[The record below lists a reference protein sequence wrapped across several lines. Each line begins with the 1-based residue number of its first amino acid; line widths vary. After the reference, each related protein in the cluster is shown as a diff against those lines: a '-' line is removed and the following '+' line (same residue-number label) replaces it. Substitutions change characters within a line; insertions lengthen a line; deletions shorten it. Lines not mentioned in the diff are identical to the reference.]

1 MGRKRKFN
9 LIEQNQQNS
18 SNAAPSTEEETVE
31 KTEAIEK
38 EKVKEKTEF
47 QVFGEDIVLSQID
60 FINYQKISNKMLFLQ
75 FHLLGRFDEKGNYF
89 INNDIKQDLVRVIK
103 EIQVEDEKGYAAEVR
118 FADLIF
124 NFDVELS
131 YSQEGAEAKLYI
143 VEKFDEH
150 TIKTLVDSFKAPN
163 DADFRI
169 KVRERFNL
177 VDVAVKT
184 GDEEVP
190 NLSIWIYWQ
199 SEEYMYWRDL
209 YEMGSQFFV
218 LRALSILEGYGKL
231 GEGVINEYN
240 RRLSELED
248 NGSKRKF
255 SRAKELLDDVFN
267 KFGGIEKVDEG
278 KGKLKSL
285 AKEYNKPFLASESIN
300 VNITE
305 AERPKTEK
313 KTAEKPKGSTPSTK
327 KTSTSTKSGGSAGNN
342 GRAKATKK
350 AGTKKPNTKDDSKK
364 KTIYVS
370 VSQEKSKEG
379 EVKTTNQPADN
390 KAGNGTT
397 AIRTDSAKTENGRH
411 EPSETKGDKEQ
422 GATDK
427 TQVDPA
433 LMDNIVE
440 GLANDTEYVPL
451 EGGAELIAHE
461 AEAEQ
466 PQAQRDLGGE
476 NITQENNSAN
486 NEEVSEM
493 V

>member
-231 GEGVINEYN
+231 GEEVINEYN
-240 RRLSELED
+240 RRLS
-248 NGSKRKF
+248 
-255 SRAKELLDDVFN
+255 
-267 KFGGIEKVDEG
+267 
-278 KGKLKSL
+278 
-285 AKEYNKPFLASESIN
+285 
-300 VNITE
+300 
-305 AERPKTEK
+305 
-313 KTAEKPKGSTPSTK
+313 
-327 KTSTSTKSGGSAGNN
+327 
-342 GRAKATKK
+342 
-350 AGTKKPNTKDDSKK
+350 
-364 KTIYVS
+364 
-370 VSQEKSKEG
+370 
-379 EVKTTNQPADN
+379 
-390 KAGNGTT
+390 
-397 AIRTDSAKTENGRH
+397 
-411 EPSETKGDKEQ
+411 
-422 GATDK
+422 
-427 TQVDPA
+427 
-433 LMDNIVE
+433 
-440 GLANDTEYVPL
+440 
-451 EGGAELIAHE
+451 
-461 AEAEQ
+461 
-466 PQAQRDLGGE
+466 
-476 NITQENNSAN
+476 
-486 NEEVSEM
+486 
-493 V
+493 

>member
-150 TIKTLVDSFKAPN
+150 TIKTLVDSFNAPN

-231 GEGVINEYN
+231 GEEVINEYN

-255 SRAKELLDDVFN
+255 SRAKEVLDDVFN

-278 KGKLKSL
+278 KDKLKSL

-305 AERPKTEK
+305 AERPKKRQTPD
-313 KTAEKPKGSTPSTK
+313 EKPKGSTPSTK
-327 KTSTSTKSGGSAGNN
+327 KPSSTNGSGRSAGKKA
-342 GRAKATKK
+342 GAKATKK
-350 AGTKKPNTKDDSKK
+350 SGTTKKEDAKT

-370 VSQEKSKEG
+370 ISSESKDDNASKASKTTEVKALDVKKANNDTNGAKAEQKTEEKKEG
-379 EVKTTNQPADN
+379 QNNGNVDPEIM
-390 KAGNGTT
+390 AGII
-397 AIRTDSAKTENGRH
+397 AELD
-411 EPSETKGDKEQ
+411 D
-422 GATDK
+422 D
-427 TQVDPA
+427 TQV
-433 LMDNIVE
+433 IS
-440 GLANDTEYVPL
+440 
-451 EGGAELIAHE
+451 HE
-461 AEAEQ
+461 VEAEQ

>member
-231 GEGVINEYN
+231 GEEVINEYN

-255 SRAKELLDDVFN
+255 SRAKEVLDDVFN

-278 KGKLKSL
+278 KDKLKSL

-305 AERPKTEK
+305 AERPKKRQTPD
-313 KTAEKPKGSTPSTK
+313 EKPKGSTPPTKTPSSTNE
-327 KTSTSTKSGGSAGNN
+327 SGRSAGK
-342 GRAKATKK
+342 KATKK
-350 AGTKKPNTKDDSKK
+350 TDTTKKEDAKT
-364 KTIYVS
+364 KTIYASISSESKGDNTSKASKTTEVKAS
-370 VSQEKSKEG
+370 DNATNGTKAEQKTEEKKEG
-379 EVKTTNQPADN
+379 QNNGDVDPQLM
-390 KAGNGTT
+390 AGIIAELDG
-397 AIRTDSAKTENGRH
+397 G
-411 EPSETKGDKEQ
+411 
-422 GATDK
+422 
-427 TQVDPA
+427 TQV
-433 LMDNIVE
+433 IS
-440 GLANDTEYVPL
+440 
-451 EGGAELIAHE
+451 HE
-461 AEAEQ
+461 VEAEQ

-476 NITQENNSAN
+476 NITQENNPAN
-486 NEEVSEM
+486 NEEVPEM

>member
-75 FHLLGRFDEKGNYF
+75 FHLLGQFDEKGNYF

-231 GEGVINEYN
+231 GEEVINEYN

-255 SRAKELLDDVFN
+255 SRAKEVLDDVFN

-278 KGKLKSL
+278 KDKLKSL

-313 KTAEKPKGSTPSTK
+313 KTAENSKSETKPASTK
-327 KTSTSTKSGGSAGNN
+327 KTSTSTNSGGSAGNN

-350 AGTKKPNTKDDSKK
+350 AGTTKKEDAKK
-364 KTIYVS
+364 KTIYESISSESKGDNTSKASKITEVKAS
-370 VSQEKSKEG
+370 DNATNGTKAEQKTEEKKEG
-379 EVKTTNQPADN
+379 QNNGDVDPQLM
-390 KAGNGTT
+390 AGIIAELDG
-397 AIRTDSAKTENGRH
+397 G
-411 EPSETKGDKEQ
+411 
-422 GATDK
+422 
-427 TQVDPA
+427 TQV
-433 LMDNIVE
+433 IS
-440 GLANDTEYVPL
+440 
-451 EGGAELIAHE
+451 HE
-461 AEAEQ
+461 VEAEQ

>member
-31 KTEAIEK
+31 KTETIEK

-103 EIQVEDEKGYAAEVR
+103 EIQVEDEKGYLAEVR

-231 GEGVINEYN
+231 GEEVINEYN

-248 NGSKRKF
+248 NGGKRKF

-278 KGKLKSL
+278 KDKLKSL

-313 KTAEKPKGSTPSTK
+313 KTAENSKSETKPASTK
-327 KTSTSTKSGGSAGNN
+327 KTSTSTNSGGSAGNN

-350 AGTKKPNTKDDSKK
+350 AGTTKKEDAKK
-364 KTIYVS
+364 KTIYESISSESKGDNTSKASKITEVKAS
-370 VSQEKSKEG
+370 DNATNGTKAEQKTEEKKEG
-379 EVKTTNQPADN
+379 QNNGDVDPQLM
-390 KAGNGTT
+390 AGIIAELDG
-397 AIRTDSAKTENGRH
+397 G
-411 EPSETKGDKEQ
+411 
-422 GATDK
+422 
-427 TQVDPA
+427 TQV
-433 LMDNIVE
+433 IS
-440 GLANDTEYVPL
+440 
-451 EGGAELIAHE
+451 HE
-461 AEAEQ
+461 VEAEQ

>member
-75 FHLLGRFDEKGNYF
+75 FHLLGQFDEKGNYF

-118 FADLIF
+118 FAGLIF

-150 TIKTLVDSFKAPN
+150 TIKTLVDSFNAPN

-231 GEGVINEYN
+231 GEEVINEYN

-255 SRAKELLDDVFN
+255 SRAKEVLDDVFN

-278 KGKLKSL
+278 KDKLKSL

-305 AERPKTEK
+305 AERPKKGQTS
-313 KTAEKPKGSTPSTK
+313 AEKPKGSTPSTK
-327 KTSTSTKSGGSAGNN
+327 NPSSTNESGRSAGK
-342 GRAKATKK
+342 KATKK
-350 AGTKKPNTKDDSKK
+350 TDTTKKEDAKT
-364 KTIYVS
+364 KTIYASISSESKGDNASKASKTTDVKAS
-370 VSQEKSKEG
+370 DNATNGTKAEQKTEEKKEG
-379 EVKTTNQPADN
+379 QNNGDVDPQLM
-390 KAGNGTT
+390 AGII
-397 AIRTDSAKTENGRH
+397 AELD
-411 EPSETKGDKEQ
+411 GD
-422 GATDK
+422 
-427 TQVDPA
+427 TQV
-433 LMDNIVE
+433 IS
-440 GLANDTEYVPL
+440 
-451 EGGAELIAHE
+451 HE
-461 AEAEQ
+461 VEAEQ

-486 NEEVSEM
+486 NEEVPEM

>member
-231 GEGVINEYN
+231 GEEVINEYN

-255 SRAKELLDDVFN
+255 SRAKEVLDDVFN

-305 AERPKTEK
+305 AERPKKGQTS
-313 KTAEKPKGSTPSTK
+313 AEKPKGSTPSTK
-327 KTSTSTKSGGSAGNN
+327 KPSSTNERGAFAGKKVE
-342 GRAKATKK
+342 AKATKK
-350 AGTKKPNTKDDSKK
+350 SDTTKKEDAKT
-364 KTIYVS
+364 KTIYAS
-370 VSQEKSKEG
+370 VATTNESKENDEKNNSTHLPTSRKSSLKQDENDGEQSEVKQGIETDKMNITLPSSYNFSNENNFSDNINTPRETWQEKIVQEQDKAI
-379 EVKTTNQPADN
+379 TTEAIS
-390 KAGNGTT
+390 GN
-397 AIRTDSAKTENGRH
+397 E
-411 EPSETKGDKEQ
+411 
-422 GATDK
+422 
-427 TQVDPA
+427 
-433 LMDNIVE
+433 
-440 GLANDTEYVPL
+440 
-451 EGGAELIAHE
+451 IAC
-461 AEAEQ
+461 
-466 PQAQRDLGGE
+466 R
-476 NITQENNSAN
+476 
-486 NEEVSEM
+486 EEEIEK
-493 V
+493 

>member
-38 EKVKEKTEF
+38 EQVKEKTEF

-143 VEKFDEH
+143 IEKFDEH

-218 LRALSILEGYGKL
+218 LRALAILESYGEL
-231 GEGVINEYN
+231 GEEVINEYN

-255 SRAKELLDDVFN
+255 SRAKEVLDDVFN
-267 KFGGIEKVDEG
+267 KFGGIEKIDEG
-278 KGKLKSL
+278 KDKLKSL

-313 KTAEKPKGSTPSTK
+313 KTAENSKSETKPASTK
-327 KTSTSTKSGGSAGNN
+327 KPSTSTKSGGSAGNN

-350 AGTKKPNTKDDSKK
+350 AGTTKKEDAKK

-370 VSQEKSKEG
+370 VAPTKESKKNDEKNNSTHLPTSRKSSLKQHENDGEQSEVKQGIETDKMNITLPSSYNFSNENNFSDNINTPGETWQEKI
-379 EVKTTNQPADN
+379 VQ
-390 KAGNGTT
+390 
-397 AIRTDSAKTENGRH
+397 
-411 EPSETKGDKEQ
+411 EQ
-422 GATDK
+422 DK
-427 TQVDPA
+427 T
-433 LMDNIVE
+433 
-440 GLANDTEYVPL
+440 
-451 EGGAELIAHE
+451 IAKE
-461 AEAEQ
+461 AIS
-466 PQAQRDLGGE
+466 G
-476 NITQENNSAN
+476 
-486 NEEVSEM
+486 NEIAYREEDIEK
-493 V
+493 

>member
-231 GEGVINEYN
+231 GEEVINEYN

-255 SRAKELLDDVFN
+255 SRAKEVLDDVFN

-278 KGKLKSL
+278 KDKLKSL

-305 AERPKTEK
+305 AERPKKRQTSD
-313 KTAEKPKGSTPSTK
+313 EKPKGSTPSTK
-327 KTSTSTKSGGSAGNN
+327 KSSSTNKSGGSAGKKA
-342 GRAKATKK
+342 GAKATKK
-350 AGTKKPNTKDDSKK
+350 SGATKKEDAKK

-370 VSQEKSKEG
+370 VAPTKESKKNDENNNSTHLPTSRKSSLKQHENDGEQSEVKQGIETDKMNITLPSSYNFSNENNFSDNINTPGETWQEKIVQEQDETIATEAIS
-379 EVKTTNQPADN
+379 
-390 KAGNGTT
+390 GN
-397 AIRTDSAKTENGRH
+397 E
-411 EPSETKGDKEQ
+411 
-422 GATDK
+422 
-427 TQVDPA
+427 
-433 LMDNIVE
+433 
-440 GLANDTEYVPL
+440 
-451 EGGAELIAHE
+451 IAY
-461 AEAEQ
+461 
-466 PQAQRDLGGE
+466 R
-476 NITQENNSAN
+476 
-486 NEEVSEM
+486 EEDIEK
-493 V
+493 

>member
-231 GEGVINEYN
+231 GEEVINEYN

-255 SRAKELLDDVFN
+255 SRAKEVLDDVFN

-278 KGKLKSL
+278 KDKLKSL

-313 KTAEKPKGSTPSTK
+313 KTAENSKSETKPASTK
-327 KTSTSTKSGGSAGNN
+327 KTSTSTNSGGSAGNN

-350 AGTKKPNTKDDSKK
+350 AGTTKKEDAKNR
-364 KTIYVS
+364 TIYESISSESKGDNASKASKTTDVKAS
-370 VSQEKSKEG
+370 DNATNGTKAEQKTEEKKEG
-379 EVKTTNQPADN
+379 QNNGDVDPQLM
-390 KAGNGTT
+390 AGII
-397 AIRTDSAKTENGRH
+397 AELD
-411 EPSETKGDKEQ
+411 GD
-422 GATDK
+422 
-427 TQVDPA
+427 TQV
-433 LMDNIVE
+433 IS
-440 GLANDTEYVPL
+440 
-451 EGGAELIAHE
+451 HE
-461 AEAEQ
+461 VEAEQ

>member
-18 SNAAPSTEEETVE
+18 SNTAPSTEEETVE

-231 GEGVINEYN
+231 GEEVINEYN

-248 NGSKRKF
+248 NGGKRKF

-278 KGKLKSL
+278 KDKLKSL

-305 AERPKTEK
+305 AERPKKGQTPD
-313 KTAEKPKGSTPSTK
+313 EKPKGSTPPTKTPSSTNE
-327 KTSTSTKSGGSAGNN
+327 SGRSAGK
-342 GRAKATKK
+342 KATKK
-350 AGTKKPNTKDDSKK
+350 SYTTKKEDAKT
-364 KTIYVS
+364 KTIYAS
-370 VSQEKSKEG
+370 VAPTKESKKNDENNNSTHLPTSRKSSLKQDENDGEQSEVKQGIETDKMNITLPSSYNFSNENNFSDNINTPRETWQEKIVQEQDKAITTEAISGNEIACREEG
-379 EVKTTNQPADN
+379 IEK
-390 KAGNGTT
+390 
-397 AIRTDSAKTENGRH
+397 
-411 EPSETKGDKEQ
+411 
-422 GATDK
+422 
-427 TQVDPA
+427 
-433 LMDNIVE
+433 
-440 GLANDTEYVPL
+440 
-451 EGGAELIAHE
+451 
-461 AEAEQ
+461 
-466 PQAQRDLGGE
+466 
-476 NITQENNSAN
+476 
-486 NEEVSEM
+486 
-493 V
+493 

>member
-18 SNAAPSTEEETVE
+18 SNTAPSTEEETVE

-231 GEGVINEYN
+231 GEEVINEYN

-255 SRAKELLDDVFN
+255 SRAKEVLDDVFN

-278 KGKLKSL
+278 KDKLKSL

-305 AERPKTEK
+305 AERPKKGQT
-313 KTAEKPKGSTPSTK
+313 TAEKPKGSTPSTK
-327 KTSTSTKSGGSAGNN
+327 KPSSTNERGASAGNN

-350 AGTKKPNTKDDSKK
+350 AGTTKKEDAKT
-364 KTIYVS
+364 KTIYES
-370 VSQEKSKEG
+370 VATTNESKKNDEKNNSTHLPTSRKSSLKQDENDGEQSEVKQGIETDKMNITLPSSYNFSNENNFSDNINTPRETWQEKIVQEQDKAI
-379 EVKTTNQPADN
+379 TTEAIS
-390 KAGNGTT
+390 GN
-397 AIRTDSAKTENGRH
+397 E
-411 EPSETKGDKEQ
+411 
-422 GATDK
+422 
-427 TQVDPA
+427 
-433 LMDNIVE
+433 
-440 GLANDTEYVPL
+440 
-451 EGGAELIAHE
+451 IAC
-461 AEAEQ
+461 
-466 PQAQRDLGGE
+466 R
-476 NITQENNSAN
+476 
-486 NEEVSEM
+486 EEEIEK
-493 V
+493 

>member
-231 GEGVINEYN
+231 GEEVINEYN

-255 SRAKELLDDVFN
+255 SRAKEVLDDVFN

-278 KGKLKSL
+278 KDKLKSL

-313 KTAEKPKGSTPSTK
+313 KTAENSKSETKPASTK

-350 AGTKKPNTKDDSKK
+350 AGTTKKEDAKK
-364 KTIYVS
+364 KTIYTSIPSESKDDNASKASKTTEVKALD
-370 VSQEKSKEG
+370 VKKANNDTNGTKAEQKTEEKKEG
-379 EVKTTNQPADN
+379 RNNGNVDPEIM
-390 KAGNGTT
+390 AGII
-397 AIRTDSAKTENGRH
+397 AELD
-411 EPSETKGDKEQ
+411 D
-422 GATDK
+422 D
-427 TQVDPA
+427 TQV
-433 LMDNIVE
+433 IS
-440 GLANDTEYVPL
+440 
-451 EGGAELIAHE
+451 HE
-461 AEAEQ
+461 VEAEQ

>member
-18 SNAAPSTEEETVE
+18 SNTAPSTEEETVE

-131 YSQEGAEAKLYI
+131 YSQEGAEAELYI

-231 GEGVINEYN
+231 GEEVINEYN

-255 SRAKELLDDVFN
+255 SRAKEVLDDVFN

-305 AERPKTEK
+305 AERPKKGQTPD
-313 KTAEKPKGSTPSTK
+313 EKPKGSTPSTK
-327 KTSTSTKSGGSAGNN
+327 KPSSTNESGRSAGK
-342 GRAKATKK
+342 KATKK
-350 AGTKKPNTKDDSKK
+350 SDTTKKEDAKK
-364 KTIYVS
+364 KTIYAS
-370 VSQEKSKEG
+370 VAPTKESKKNDEKNNSTHLPTSRKSSLKQDENDGEQSEVKQGIETDKMNITLPSSYNFSNENNFSDNINTPRETWQEKIVQEQDKAITTEAISGNEIACREEG
-379 EVKTTNQPADN
+379 IEK
-390 KAGNGTT
+390 
-397 AIRTDSAKTENGRH
+397 
-411 EPSETKGDKEQ
+411 
-422 GATDK
+422 
-427 TQVDPA
+427 
-433 LMDNIVE
+433 
-440 GLANDTEYVPL
+440 
-451 EGGAELIAHE
+451 
-461 AEAEQ
+461 
-466 PQAQRDLGGE
+466 
-476 NITQENNSAN
+476 
-486 NEEVSEM
+486 
-493 V
+493 

>member
-18 SNAAPSTEEETVE
+18 SNVAPSTEEETVE

-38 EKVKEKTEF
+38 EKVKEKTDF

-103 EIQVEDEKGYAAEVR
+103 EIQHEDDKGYLAEVR

-231 GEGVINEYN
+231 GEEVINEYN

-255 SRAKELLDDVFN
+255 SRAKEVLDDVFN

-278 KGKLKSL
+278 KDKLKSL

-305 AERPKTEK
+305 AERPKKRQTSD
-313 KTAEKPKGSTPSTK
+313 EKPKGSTPPTKNPSSTNE
-327 KTSTSTKSGGSAGNN
+327 SGRSAGK
-342 GRAKATKK
+342 KATKK
-350 AGTKKPNTKDDSKK
+350 TDTTKKEDAKK
-364 KTIYVS
+364 KTIYAS
-370 VSQEKSKEG
+370 VAPTKESKKNDENNNSTHLPTSRKSSLKQDENDGEQSEVKQGIETDKMNITLPSSYNFSNENNFSDNINTPGETWQEKI
-379 EVKTTNQPADN
+379 VQ
-390 KAGNGTT
+390 
-397 AIRTDSAKTENGRH
+397 
-411 EPSETKGDKEQ
+411 EQ
-422 GATDK
+422 DK
-427 TQVDPA
+427 T
-433 LMDNIVE
+433 
-440 GLANDTEYVPL
+440 
-451 EGGAELIAHE
+451 IAKE
-461 AEAEQ
+461 AIS
-466 PQAQRDLGGE
+466 G
-476 NITQENNSAN
+476 
-486 NEEVSEM
+486 NEIAYREEDIEK
-493 V
+493 

>member
-31 KTEAIEK
+31 KTETIEK

-231 GEGVINEYN
+231 GEEVINEYN

-255 SRAKELLDDVFN
+255 SRAKEVLDDVFN

-305 AERPKTEK
+305 AERPKKGQTS
-313 KTAEKPKGSTPSTK
+313 AEKPKGSTPSTK
-327 KTSTSTKSGGSAGNN
+327 KPSSTNERGASAGNN

-350 AGTKKPNTKDDSKK
+350 AGTTKKEDAKK
-364 KTIYVS
+364 KTIYES
-370 VSQEKSKEG
+370 VATTNESKKNNSTHLPTSRKSSLKQDEKPKGNDDGEQSEVKQGIETDKMNITLPSSYNFSNENNFSDNINTPRETWQEKIVQEQDKAITTEAISGNEIACREEG
-379 EVKTTNQPADN
+379 IEK
-390 KAGNGTT
+390 
-397 AIRTDSAKTENGRH
+397 
-411 EPSETKGDKEQ
+411 
-422 GATDK
+422 
-427 TQVDPA
+427 
-433 LMDNIVE
+433 
-440 GLANDTEYVPL
+440 
-451 EGGAELIAHE
+451 
-461 AEAEQ
+461 
-466 PQAQRDLGGE
+466 
-476 NITQENNSAN
+476 
-486 NEEVSEM
+486 
-493 V
+493 

>member
-9 LIEQNQQNS
+9 FIEQNQQNS

-231 GEGVINEYN
+231 GEEVINEYN

-255 SRAKELLDDVFN
+255 SRAKEVLDDVFN

-278 KGKLKSL
+278 KDKLKSL

-313 KTAEKPKGSTPSTK
+313 KTAENSKSETKPASTK
-327 KTSTSTKSGGSAGNN
+327 KTSTSTNSGGSAGNN

-350 AGTKKPNTKDDSKK
+350 AGTTKKEDAKK
-364 KTIYVS
+364 KTIYESISSESKGDNTSKASKITEVKAS
-370 VSQEKSKEG
+370 DNATNGTKAEQKTEEKKEG
-379 EVKTTNQPADN
+379 QNNGDVDPQLM
-390 KAGNGTT
+390 AGIIAELDG
-397 AIRTDSAKTENGRH
+397 G
-411 EPSETKGDKEQ
+411 
-422 GATDK
+422 
-427 TQVDPA
+427 TQV
-433 LMDNIVE
+433 IS
-440 GLANDTEYVPL
+440 
-451 EGGAELIAHE
+451 HE
-461 AEAEQ
+461 VEAEQ

>member
-118 FADLIF
+118 FAGLIF

-143 VEKFDEH
+143 IEKFDEH

-231 GEGVINEYN
+231 GEEVINEYN

-255 SRAKELLDDVFN
+255 SRAKEVLDDVFN

-305 AERPKTEK
+305 AERPKKGQTPD
-313 KTAEKPKGSTPSTK
+313 EKPKGSTPSTK

-350 AGTKKPNTKDDSKK
+350 AGTTKKEDAKT

-370 VSQEKSKEG
+370 IPSESKDDNTSAASKTTEVKASDNATNGTKAEQKTEEKKEG
-379 EVKTTNQPADN
+379 RNNGNVDPEIM
-390 KAGNGTT
+390 AGII
-397 AIRTDSAKTENGRH
+397 AELD
-411 EPSETKGDKEQ
+411 D
-422 GATDK
+422 D
-427 TQVDPA
+427 TQV
-433 LMDNIVE
+433 IS
-440 GLANDTEYVPL
+440 
-451 EGGAELIAHE
+451 HE
-461 AEAEQ
+461 VEAEQ

>member
-47 QVFGEDIVLSQID
+47 RVFGEDIVLSQID

-231 GEGVINEYN
+231 GEEVINEYN

-255 SRAKELLDDVFN
+255 SRAKEVLDDVFN

-278 KGKLKSL
+278 KDKLKSL

-313 KTAEKPKGSTPSTK
+313 KTAENSKSETKPASTK
-327 KTSTSTKSGGSAGNN
+327 KTSTSTNSGGSAGNN

-350 AGTKKPNTKDDSKK
+350 AGTTKKEDAKK
-364 KTIYVS
+364 KTIYESISSESKGDNTSKASKITEVKAS
-370 VSQEKSKEG
+370 DNATNGTKAEQKTEEKKEG
-379 EVKTTNQPADN
+379 QNNGDVDPQLM
-390 KAGNGTT
+390 AGIIAELDG
-397 AIRTDSAKTENGRH
+397 G
-411 EPSETKGDKEQ
+411 
-422 GATDK
+422 
-427 TQVDPA
+427 TQV
-433 LMDNIVE
+433 IS
-440 GLANDTEYVPL
+440 
-451 EGGAELIAHE
+451 HE
-461 AEAEQ
+461 VEAEQ

>member
-150 TIKTLVDSFKAPN
+150 TIKTLVDSFNAPN

-231 GEGVINEYN
+231 GEEVINEYN

-255 SRAKELLDDVFN
+255 SRAKEVLDDVFN

-305 AERPKTEK
+305 AERPKKGQTPD
-313 KTAEKPKGSTPSTK
+313 EKPKGSTPSTK

-350 AGTKKPNTKDDSKK
+350 AGTTKKEDAKNR
-364 KTIYVS
+364 TIYVS
-370 VSQEKSKEG
+370 VATTNESKKNDEKNNSTHLPTSRKSSLKQDENDGEQSEVKQGIETDKMNITLPSSYNFSNENNFSDNINTPRETWQEKIVQEQDKAITTEAISGNEIACREEG
-379 EVKTTNQPADN
+379 IEK
-390 KAGNGTT
+390 
-397 AIRTDSAKTENGRH
+397 
-411 EPSETKGDKEQ
+411 
-422 GATDK
+422 
-427 TQVDPA
+427 
-433 LMDNIVE
+433 
-440 GLANDTEYVPL
+440 
-451 EGGAELIAHE
+451 
-461 AEAEQ
+461 
-466 PQAQRDLGGE
+466 
-476 NITQENNSAN
+476 
-486 NEEVSEM
+486 
-493 V
+493 

>member
-150 TIKTLVDSFKAPN
+150 TIKTLVDSFNAPN

-231 GEGVINEYN
+231 GEEVINEYN

-313 KTAEKPKGSTPSTK
+313 KTAENSKSETKPASTK

-350 AGTKKPNTKDDSKK
+350 AGTTKKEDAKK
-364 KTIYVS
+364 KTIYES
-370 VSQEKSKEG
+370 VATTNESKKNNSTHLPTSRKSSLKQDEKPKGNDDGEQSEVKQGIETDKMNITLPSSYNFSNENNFSDNINTPRETWQEKIVQEQDKAITTEAISGNEIACREEG
-379 EVKTTNQPADN
+379 IEK
-390 KAGNGTT
+390 
-397 AIRTDSAKTENGRH
+397 
-411 EPSETKGDKEQ
+411 
-422 GATDK
+422 
-427 TQVDPA
+427 
-433 LMDNIVE
+433 
-440 GLANDTEYVPL
+440 
-451 EGGAELIAHE
+451 
-461 AEAEQ
+461 
-466 PQAQRDLGGE
+466 
-476 NITQENNSAN
+476 
-486 NEEVSEM
+486 
-493 V
+493 

>member
-60 FINYQKISNKMLFLQ
+60 FINYQKISNKMMFLQ
-75 FHLLGRFDEKGNYF
+75 FHLLGQFDEKGNYF

-118 FADLIF
+118 FAGLIF

-150 TIKTLVDSFKAPN
+150 TIKTLVDSFNAPN

-231 GEGVINEYN
+231 GEEVINEYN

-255 SRAKELLDDVFN
+255 SRAKEVLDDVFN

-278 KGKLKSL
+278 KDKLKSL

-305 AERPKTEK
+305 AERPKKRQTPD
-313 KTAEKPKGSTPSTK
+313 EKPKGSTPSTK
-327 KTSTSTKSGGSAGNN
+327 KPSSTNESGRSAGKKA
-342 GRAKATKK
+342 GAKATKK
-350 AGTKKPNTKDDSKK
+350 SDTTKKEDAKK
-364 KTIYVS
+364 KTIYAS
-370 VSQEKSKEG
+370 VAPTKESKKNDENNNSTHLPTSRKSSLKQDENDGEQSEVKQGIETDKMNITLPSSYNFSNENNFSDNINTPGETWQEKIVQEQDETIATEAIS
-379 EVKTTNQPADN
+379 
-390 KAGNGTT
+390 GN
-397 AIRTDSAKTENGRH
+397 E
-411 EPSETKGDKEQ
+411 
-422 GATDK
+422 
-427 TQVDPA
+427 
-433 LMDNIVE
+433 
-440 GLANDTEYVPL
+440 
-451 EGGAELIAHE
+451 IAY
-461 AEAEQ
+461 
-466 PQAQRDLGGE
+466 R
-476 NITQENNSAN
+476 
-486 NEEVSEM
+486 EEDIEK
-493 V
+493 

>member
-143 VEKFDEH
+143 IEKFDEH

-231 GEGVINEYN
+231 GEEVINEYN

-255 SRAKELLDDVFN
+255 SRAKEVLDDVFN

-313 KTAEKPKGSTPSTK
+313 KTAENSKSETKPASTK

-350 AGTKKPNTKDDSKK
+350 SDTTKKEDAKT

-370 VSQEKSKEG
+370 VATTSESKKNDEKNNSTHLPTSRKSSLKQDEKPKGNDDGEQSEVKQGIETDKMNITLPSSYNFSNENNFSDNINTPRETWQEKIVQEQDKAITTEAISGNEIACREEG
-379 EVKTTNQPADN
+379 IEK
-390 KAGNGTT
+390 
-397 AIRTDSAKTENGRH
+397 
-411 EPSETKGDKEQ
+411 
-422 GATDK
+422 
-427 TQVDPA
+427 
-433 LMDNIVE
+433 
-440 GLANDTEYVPL
+440 
-451 EGGAELIAHE
+451 
-461 AEAEQ
+461 
-466 PQAQRDLGGE
+466 
-476 NITQENNSAN
+476 
-486 NEEVSEM
+486 
-493 V
+493 

>member
-18 SNAAPSTEEETVE
+18 SNTAPSTEEETVE

-118 FADLIF
+118 FAGLIF

-150 TIKTLVDSFKAPN
+150 TIKTLVDSFNAPN

-199 SEEYMYWRDL
+199 SEEYMYWKDL

-231 GEGVINEYN
+231 GEEVINEYN

-255 SRAKELLDDVFN
+255 SRAKEVLDDVFN

-278 KGKLKSL
+278 KDKLKSL

-305 AERPKTEK
+305 AERPKKRQTPD
-313 KTAEKPKGSTPSTK
+313 EKPKGSTPSTK
-327 KTSTSTKSGGSAGNN
+327 KSSSTQKSGGSAGKKA
-342 GRAKATKK
+342 GAKATKK
-350 AGTKKPNTKDDSKK
+350 SATAKKEDAKK

-370 VSQEKSKEG
+370 IPSESKGDNTSEASKTTEVKASDGKKANNATNGTKAEQKTEEKKEG
-379 EVKTTNQPADN
+379 QNNGDVDPQLM
-390 KAGNGTT
+390 AGII
-397 AIRTDSAKTENGRH
+397 AELD
-411 EPSETKGDKEQ
+411 GD
-422 GATDK
+422 
-427 TQVDPA
+427 TQV
-433 LMDNIVE
+433 IS
-440 GLANDTEYVPL
+440 
-451 EGGAELIAHE
+451 HE
-461 AEAEQ
+461 VEAEQ

-486 NEEVSEM
+486 NEEVPEM

>member
-231 GEGVINEYN
+231 GEEVINEYN

-248 NGSKRKF
+248 NGGKRKF

-278 KGKLKSL
+278 KDKLKSL

-313 KTAEKPKGSTPSTK
+313 KTAENSKSETKPASTK
-327 KTSTSTKSGGSAGNN
+327 KTSTSTNSGGSAGNN

-350 AGTKKPNTKDDSKK
+350 AGTTKKEDAKK
-364 KTIYVS
+364 KTIYESISSESKGDNTSKASKITEVKAS
-370 VSQEKSKEG
+370 DNATNGTKAEQKTEEKKEG
-379 EVKTTNQPADN
+379 QNNGDVDPQLM
-390 KAGNGTT
+390 AGIIAELDG
-397 AIRTDSAKTENGRH
+397 G
-411 EPSETKGDKEQ
+411 
-422 GATDK
+422 
-427 TQVDPA
+427 TQV
-433 LMDNIVE
+433 IS
-440 GLANDTEYVPL
+440 
-451 EGGAELIAHE
+451 HE
-461 AEAEQ
+461 VEAEQ

-486 NEEVSEM
+486 NEEVPEM

>member
-18 SNAAPSTEEETVE
+18 SNTAPSTEEETVE

-190 NLSIWIYWQ
+190 NQ

-231 GEGVINEYN
+231 GEEVINEYN

-255 SRAKELLDDVFN
+255 SRAKEVLDDVFN

-313 KTAEKPKGSTPSTK
+313 KTAENSKSETKPASTK
-327 KTSTSTKSGGSAGNN
+327 KTSSTNESGRSAGKKA
-342 GRAKATKK
+342 GAKATKK
-350 AGTKKPNTKDDSKK
+350 SGTTKKEDAKEKTVWVTLEEGAKENDADKK
-364 KTIYVS
+364 
-370 VSQEKSKEG
+370 EKEG
-379 EVKTTNQPADN
+379 DISAWIRISS
-390 KAGNGTT
+390 AGKSAGQDPVCV
-397 AIRTDSAKTENGRH
+397 TDGQR
-411 EPSETKGDKEQ
+411 
-422 GATDK
+422 GAAPRR
-427 TQVDPA
+427 Q
-433 LMDNIVE
+433 
-440 GLANDTEYVPL
+440 
-451 EGGAELIAHE
+451 
-461 AEAEQ
+461 
-466 PQAQRDLGGE
+466 QRRRRRCSLPE
-476 NITQENNSAN
+476 RR
-486 NEEVSEM
+486 
-493 V
+493 

>member
-231 GEGVINEYN
+231 GEEVINEYN

-278 KGKLKSL
+278 KDKLKSL

-313 KTAEKPKGSTPSTK
+313 KTDENSKSETKPASTK

-350 AGTKKPNTKDDSKK
+350 AGTTKKEDAKT

-370 VSQEKSKEG
+370 VATTNESKKNDENNNSTHLPTSRKSSLKQDENDGEQSEVKQGIETDKMNITLPSSYNFSNENNFSDNINTPRETWQEKIVQEQDKAITTEAISGNEIACREEG
-379 EVKTTNQPADN
+379 IEK
-390 KAGNGTT
+390 
-397 AIRTDSAKTENGRH
+397 
-411 EPSETKGDKEQ
+411 
-422 GATDK
+422 
-427 TQVDPA
+427 
-433 LMDNIVE
+433 
-440 GLANDTEYVPL
+440 
-451 EGGAELIAHE
+451 
-461 AEAEQ
+461 
-466 PQAQRDLGGE
+466 
-476 NITQENNSAN
+476 
-486 NEEVSEM
+486 
-493 V
+493 

>member
-18 SNAAPSTEEETVE
+18 SNSAPSTEEETVE

-75 FHLLGRFDEKGNYF
+75 FHLLGQFDEKGNYF

-118 FADLIF
+118 FAGLIF

-231 GEGVINEYN
+231 GEEVINEYN

-255 SRAKELLDDVFN
+255 SRAKEVLDDVFN

-278 KGKLKSL
+278 KDKLKSL

-305 AERPKTEK
+305 AERPKKRQTPD
-313 KTAEKPKGSTPSTK
+313 EKPKGSTPPTKTPSSTNE
-327 KTSTSTKSGGSAGNN
+327 SGRSAGK
-342 GRAKATKK
+342 KATKK
-350 AGTKKPNTKDDSKK
+350 SYTTKKEDAKK
-364 KTIYVS
+364 KTTYVS
-370 VSQEKSKEG
+370 VAPTKESKKNDENNNSTHLPTSRKSSLKQHENDGEQSEVKQGIETDKMNITLPSSYNFSNENNFSDNINTPGETWQEKI
-379 EVKTTNQPADN
+379 VQ
-390 KAGNGTT
+390 
-397 AIRTDSAKTENGRH
+397 
-411 EPSETKGDKEQ
+411 EQ
-422 GATDK
+422 DK
-427 TQVDPA
+427 T
-433 LMDNIVE
+433 
-440 GLANDTEYVPL
+440 
-451 EGGAELIAHE
+451 IAKE
-461 AEAEQ
+461 AIS
-466 PQAQRDLGGE
+466 G
-476 NITQENNSAN
+476 
-486 NEEVSEM
+486 NEIAYREEDIEK
-493 V
+493 

>member
-150 TIKTLVDSFKAPN
+150 TIKTLVDSFNAPN

-231 GEGVINEYN
+231 GEEVINEYN

-278 KGKLKSL
+278 KDKLKSL

-313 KTAEKPKGSTPSTK
+313 KTAENSKSETKPASTK

-350 AGTKKPNTKDDSKK
+350 AGTTKKEDAKK
-364 KTIYVS
+364 KTIYESISSESKGDNTSKASKITEVKAS
-370 VSQEKSKEG
+370 DNATNGTKAEQKTEEKKEG
-379 EVKTTNQPADN
+379 RNNGNVDPEIM
-390 KAGNGTT
+390 AGII
-397 AIRTDSAKTENGRH
+397 AELD
-411 EPSETKGDKEQ
+411 D
-422 GATDK
+422 D
-427 TQVDPA
+427 TQV
-433 LMDNIVE
+433 IS
-440 GLANDTEYVPL
+440 
-451 EGGAELIAHE
+451 HE
-461 AEAEQ
+461 VEAEQ
-466 PQAQRDLGGE
+466 PQAQRDLGGG

>member
-18 SNAAPSTEEETVE
+18 SNSAPSTEEETVE

-103 EIQVEDEKGYAAEVR
+103 EIQHEDDKGYLAEVR

-231 GEGVINEYN
+231 GEEVINEYN

-255 SRAKELLDDVFN
+255 SRAKEVLDDVFN

-305 AERPKTEK
+305 AERPKKRQTPD
-313 KTAEKPKGSTPSTK
+313 EKPKGSTPPTKNPSSTNE
-327 KTSTSTKSGGSAGNN
+327 SGRSAGKKA
-342 GRAKATKK
+342 GAKATKK
-350 AGTKKPNTKDDSKK
+350 SDTTKKEDAKT

-370 VSQEKSKEG
+370 VATTNESKKNDEKNNSTHLPTSRKSSLKQDEKPKGNDDGEQSEVKQGIETDKMNITLPSSYNFSNENNFSDNINTPRETWQEKIVQEQDKAI
-379 EVKTTNQPADN
+379 TTEAIS
-390 KAGNGTT
+390 GN
-397 AIRTDSAKTENGRH
+397 E
-411 EPSETKGDKEQ
+411 
-422 GATDK
+422 
-427 TQVDPA
+427 
-433 LMDNIVE
+433 
-440 GLANDTEYVPL
+440 
-451 EGGAELIAHE
+451 IAC
-461 AEAEQ
+461 
-466 PQAQRDLGGE
+466 R
-476 NITQENNSAN
+476 
-486 NEEVSEM
+486 EEEIEK
-493 V
+493 

>member
-31 KTEAIEK
+31 KTETIEK

-103 EIQVEDEKGYAAEVR
+103 EIQHEDEKGYLAEVR

-124 NFDVELS
+124 KFEVDLS
-131 YSQEGAEAKLYI
+131 YSQEVAEAKLYI

-231 GEGVINEYN
+231 GEEVINEYN

-255 SRAKELLDDVFN
+255 SRAKEVLDDVFN

-278 KGKLKSL
+278 KDKLKSL

-313 KTAEKPKGSTPSTK
+313 KTAENSKSETKPASTK
-327 KTSTSTKSGGSAGNN
+327 KTSTSTNSGGSAGNN

-350 AGTKKPNTKDDSKK
+350 AGTTKKEDAKK
-364 KTIYVS
+364 KTIYES
-370 VSQEKSKEG
+370 VATTNESKKNDEKNNSTHLPTSRKSSLKQDEKPKGNDDGEQSEVKQGIETDKMNITLPSSYNFSNENNFSDNINTPRETWQEKIVQEQDKAI
-379 EVKTTNQPADN
+379 TTEAIS
-390 KAGNGTT
+390 GN
-397 AIRTDSAKTENGRH
+397 E
-411 EPSETKGDKEQ
+411 
-422 GATDK
+422 
-427 TQVDPA
+427 
-433 LMDNIVE
+433 
-440 GLANDTEYVPL
+440 
-451 EGGAELIAHE
+451 IAC
-461 AEAEQ
+461 
-466 PQAQRDLGGE
+466 R
-476 NITQENNSAN
+476 
-486 NEEVSEM
+486 EEEIEK
-493 V
+493 

>member
-75 FHLLGRFDEKGNYF
+75 FHLLGQFDERGNYF

-231 GEGVINEYN
+231 GEEVINEYN

-255 SRAKELLDDVFN
+255 SRAKEVLDDVFN

-305 AERPKTEK
+305 AERPKKGQTPD
-313 KTAEKPKGSTPSTK
+313 EKPKGSTPSTK

-350 AGTKKPNTKDDSKK
+350 AGTTKKEDAKT
-364 KTIYVS
+364 KTIYAS
-370 VSQEKSKEG
+370 VAPTKESKKNDENNNSTHLPTSRKSSLKQDENDGEQSEVKQGIETDKMNITLPSSYNFSNENNFSDNINTPRETWQEKIVQEQDKAITTEAISGNEIACREEG
-379 EVKTTNQPADN
+379 IEK
-390 KAGNGTT
+390 
-397 AIRTDSAKTENGRH
+397 
-411 EPSETKGDKEQ
+411 
-422 GATDK
+422 
-427 TQVDPA
+427 
-433 LMDNIVE
+433 
-440 GLANDTEYVPL
+440 
-451 EGGAELIAHE
+451 
-461 AEAEQ
+461 
-466 PQAQRDLGGE
+466 
-476 NITQENNSAN
+476 
-486 NEEVSEM
+486 
-493 V
+493 

>member
-18 SNAAPSTEEETVE
+18 SNTAPSTEEETVE

-150 TIKTLVDSFKAPN
+150 TIKTLVDSFNAPN

-231 GEGVINEYN
+231 GEEVINEYN

-255 SRAKELLDDVFN
+255 SRAKEVLDDVFN

-278 KGKLKSL
+278 KDKLKSL

-305 AERPKTEK
+305 AERPKKGQTSD
-313 KTAEKPKGSTPSTK
+313 EKPKGSTPSTK
-327 KTSTSTKSGGSAGNN
+327 KSSSTNESGRSAGK
-342 GRAKATKK
+342 KATKK
-350 AGTKKPNTKDDSKK
+350 SYTTKKEDAKT
-364 KTIYVS
+364 KTIYAS
-370 VSQEKSKEG
+370 VAPTKESKKNDENNNSTHLPTSRKSSLKQDENDGEQSEVKQGIETDKMNITLPSSYNFSNENNFSDNINTPGETWQEKIVQEQDKAITTEAISGNEIACREEG
-379 EVKTTNQPADN
+379 IEK
-390 KAGNGTT
+390 
-397 AIRTDSAKTENGRH
+397 
-411 EPSETKGDKEQ
+411 
-422 GATDK
+422 
-427 TQVDPA
+427 
-433 LMDNIVE
+433 
-440 GLANDTEYVPL
+440 
-451 EGGAELIAHE
+451 
-461 AEAEQ
+461 
-466 PQAQRDLGGE
+466 
-476 NITQENNSAN
+476 
-486 NEEVSEM
+486 
-493 V
+493 

>member
-231 GEGVINEYN
+231 GEEVINEYN

-255 SRAKELLDDVFN
+255 SRAKEVLDDVFN

-278 KGKLKSL
+278 KDKLKSL

-305 AERPKTEK
+305 AERPKKGQTPD
-313 KTAEKPKGSTPSTK
+313 EKPKGSTPPTKTPSSTNE
-327 KTSTSTKSGGSAGNN
+327 SGRSAGK
-342 GRAKATKK
+342 KATKK
-350 AGTKKPNTKDDSKK
+350 SYTTKKEDAKT
-364 KTIYVS
+364 KTIYAS
-370 VSQEKSKEG
+370 VAPTKESKKNDENNNSTHLPTSRKSSLKQDENDGEQSEVKQGIETDKMNITLPSSYNFSNENNFSDNINTPRETWQEKIVQEQDKAITTEAISGNEIACREEG
-379 EVKTTNQPADN
+379 IEK
-390 KAGNGTT
+390 
-397 AIRTDSAKTENGRH
+397 
-411 EPSETKGDKEQ
+411 
-422 GATDK
+422 
-427 TQVDPA
+427 
-433 LMDNIVE
+433 
-440 GLANDTEYVPL
+440 
-451 EGGAELIAHE
+451 
-461 AEAEQ
+461 
-466 PQAQRDLGGE
+466 
-476 NITQENNSAN
+476 
-486 NEEVSEM
+486 
-493 V
+493 

>member
-150 TIKTLVDSFKAPN
+150 TIKTLVDSFNAPN

-231 GEGVINEYN
+231 GEEVINEYN

-255 SRAKELLDDVFN
+255 SRAKEVLDDVFN

-278 KGKLKSL
+278 KDKLKSL

-313 KTAEKPKGSTPSTK
+313 KTAENSKSETKPASTK
-327 KTSTSTKSGGSAGNN
+327 KPSSTNERGASAGNN

-350 AGTKKPNTKDDSKK
+350 AGTTKKEDAKK
-364 KTIYVS
+364 KTIYES
-370 VSQEKSKEG
+370 VATTNESKKNNSTHLPTSRKSSLKQDEKPKGNDDGEQSEVKQGIETDKMNITLPSSYNFSNENNFSDNINTPRETWQEKIVQEQDKAITTEAISGNEIACREEG
-379 EVKTTNQPADN
+379 IEK
-390 KAGNGTT
+390 
-397 AIRTDSAKTENGRH
+397 
-411 EPSETKGDKEQ
+411 
-422 GATDK
+422 
-427 TQVDPA
+427 
-433 LMDNIVE
+433 
-440 GLANDTEYVPL
+440 
-451 EGGAELIAHE
+451 
-461 AEAEQ
+461 
-466 PQAQRDLGGE
+466 
-476 NITQENNSAN
+476 
-486 NEEVSEM
+486 
-493 V
+493 

>member
-231 GEGVINEYN
+231 GEEVINEYN

-255 SRAKELLDDVFN
+255 SRAKEVLDDVFN

-278 KGKLKSL
+278 KDKLKSL

-313 KTAEKPKGSTPSTK
+313 KTAENSKSETKPASTK
-327 KTSTSTKSGGSAGNN
+327 KTSTSTNSGGSAGNN

-350 AGTKKPNTKDDSKK
+350 AGTTKKEDAKK
-364 KTIYVS
+364 KTIYESISSESKGDNTSKASKITEVKAS
-370 VSQEKSKEG
+370 DNATNGTKAEQKTEEKKEG
-379 EVKTTNQPADN
+379 QNNGDVDPQLM
-390 KAGNGTT
+390 AGIIAELDG
-397 AIRTDSAKTENGRH
+397 G
-411 EPSETKGDKEQ
+411 
-422 GATDK
+422 
-427 TQVDPA
+427 TQV
-433 LMDNIVE
+433 IS
-440 GLANDTEYVPL
+440 
-451 EGGAELIAHE
+451 HE
-461 AEAEQ
+461 VEAEQ